1 MNFIATIPSS
11 SQQQPQQHP
20 QQQQQHIRRKANSR
34 RPERQVWVNPF
45 TAALHTSVEPNCR
58 VCSCTMNSWDS
69 YFDHIMFDED
79 HRVNEMNAL
88 TESNSK
94 AEEGEEGPASST
106 SLRSR
111 NEDQLNRKQPP
122 SPLPSPSLSPSISP
136 SIAASTFKHY

>member
-11 SQQQPQQHP
+11 SQQPQQQP
-20 QQQQQHIRRKANSR
+20 QQQQQHRRKANSR

-94 AEEGEEGPASST
+94 AEEEGPANST
-106 SLRSR
+106 SLRSS
-111 NEDQLNRKQPP
+111 NEEQLNRKQPP